1 MNDDIKIY
9 IKNTIVELIKNT
21 SNEKAIKKSI
31 KKHNEK
37 IHFIPIRYR
46 IFNGLLQS
54 MNIKFGNFI
63 ERLLHIIIEN
73 EDNLEVLECSGKNN
87 IKLPITQESDN
98 LVDNYITECQNGC
111 FSDMELKANFE
122 KLLNKC
128 ITVEKNTKNKEI
140 EIKHDIDVLFKN
152 KLDNKIYYLEVK
164 YNDDHDTGKFVDIN
178 RKLIKSYIGIC
189 NILQI
194 YDINEFK
201 PILYYMTQKRL
212 KGNIYLPEYEYI
224 YRGDKLF
231 SEFFSI
237 NYSDLDKFM
246 KNIGDNKEIIVLFD
260 ELYNKIR
267 NKLEIK

>member
-46 IFNGLLQS
+46 IFNELLQS

-152 KLDNKIYYLEVK
+152 KLDNKIYYLEVSYQRINPLACP
-164 YNDDHDTGKFVDIN
+164 YNSPNISRAEDI
-178 RKLIKSYIGIC
+178 RLADRSA
-189 NILQI
+189 
-194 YDINEFK
+194 
-201 PILYYMTQKRL
+201 LYYF
-212 KGNIYLPEYEYI
+212 N
-224 YRGDKLF
+224 
-231 SEFFSI
+231 
-237 NYSDLDKFM
+237 
-246 KNIGDNKEIIVLFD
+246 NKPFLTVPTLLSFVP
-260 ELYNKIR
+260 
-267 NKLEIK
+267 